1 MENKI
6 QTHNYKVIHRETYE
20 KVNKKAAN
28 VTKQAL
34 AQPPPQPPKKAQQG
48 VPCSGVFAT
57 VTFKIFPSPSGMTP
71 RLLFEESSV

>member
-34 AQPPPQPPKKAQQG
+34 AQPPKKAQQG

>member
-1 MENKI
+1 MCCIHLAMENKI

-34 AQPPPQPPKKAQQG
+34 AQPPPTPKKGTARR
-48 VPCSGVFAT
+48 A
-57 VTFKIFPSPSGMTP
+57 M
-71 RLLFEESSV
+71 